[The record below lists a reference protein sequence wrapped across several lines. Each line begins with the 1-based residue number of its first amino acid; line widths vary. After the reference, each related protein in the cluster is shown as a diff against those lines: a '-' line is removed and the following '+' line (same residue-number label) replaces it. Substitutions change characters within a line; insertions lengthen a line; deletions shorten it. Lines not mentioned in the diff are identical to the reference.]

1 MDTPSFTLVHP
12 SILPLDSED
21 GEGLAICGQLYTL
34 IGWQGLVV
42 EDPTDGDV
50 DVRGATVE
58 GHIFPVLYDCALA
71 D

>member
-1 MDTPSFTLVHP
+1 MVLP

-21 GEGLAICGQLYTL
+21 GEVLAICGQLYAL
-34 IGWQGLVV
+34 MGWQGLVV
-42 EDPTDGDV
+42 GDPADGDV
-50 DVRGATVE
+50 DVRSVTAE